1 MISIKA
7 TQDNMVLCE
16 NMMVL
21 TKSQYEKLE
30 CEALQDRIDG
40 LCKDLHIN
48 GRYVRNNGNMK
59 ISIVS
64 TIVPEYNDQ
73 VAHDIEIA
81 HINLLSEIDKL
92 ELPHEEP
99 VVEEFTSPTNADRDR
114 TESVK
119 IIKSIMEDSVIIDH
133 AIIYVDPCDL
143 FRMARISKETICEAF
158 EAFLE
163 KYDN

>member
-30 CEALQDRIDG
+30 CEALQDCIDN

-48 GRYVRNNGNMK
+48 GRYVRDNGNVK
-59 ISIVS
+59 VSVVS
-64 TIVPEYNDQ
+64 TTVPEYNDQ

-99 VVEEFTSPTNADRDR
+99 VVEESTSPTHADRDR
-114 TESVK
+114 TKSIK
-119 IIKSIMEDSVIIDH
+119 TIKSIMEDSVMIDH
-133 AIIYVDPCDL
+133 AVIYVDPYG
-143 FRMARISKETICEAF
+143 FFEMAGISKETICEAF